1 MMMNNTI
8 LEFYKMSLSLVFM
21 FLTPMLLIFGIRLLL
36 SKWGTPEKRTQIKE
50 TVSGFISFLIATP
63 IGILMYGFLI
73 KISESISLYF
83 VGENFSVNGLTN
95 FSNAFAKV
103 LQSKTMIAIYN
114 KASIFSTITISMQ
127 RILLVLGALL
137 IPVTF
142 ALIFLSTSNQ
152 IKNFGQSMMMF
163 FGLVIFLPVLDSL
176 IFQCAEIAITLSTS
190 AEYIV
195 IGSYWLVGFMNV
207 FLLIAAFLISKS
219 GANTIVQTVV
229 QKVKEVRIKK

>member
-1 MMMNNTI
+1 
-8 LEFYKMSLSLVFM
+8 M

>member
-1 MMMNNTI
+1 MMNNTI